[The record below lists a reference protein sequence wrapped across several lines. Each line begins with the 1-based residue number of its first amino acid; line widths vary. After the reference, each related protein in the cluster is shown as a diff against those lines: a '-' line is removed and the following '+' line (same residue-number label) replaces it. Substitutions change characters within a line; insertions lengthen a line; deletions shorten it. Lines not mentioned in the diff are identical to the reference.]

1 MSVRASRS
9 QNPEV
14 DIGTAAVM
22 LSDIMEESEVKIS
35 IIGENTENTPAIGEK
50 TKERASTVSTNI
62 K

>member
-1 MSVRASRS
+1 
-9 QNPEV
+9 
-14 DIGTAAVM
+14 M